1 MLADAATEK
10 PASENAGLC
19 HPNRVGSQTGGAAMA
34 GVIYV
39 VPGAGVEVGALGQSM
54 GPGGGRVG
62 GAVAVYNRGKRGRH
76 WTPTSLCVFAADFGA
91 RGANLGTSTS
101 GFTWFP
107 GSSPST
113 PQKKD

>member
-1 MLADAATEK
+1 
-10 PASENAGLC
+10 
-19 HPNRVGSQTGGAAMA
+19 MA

-76 WTPTSLCVFAADFGA
+76 WTPTFLCVFAVEFGA
-91 RGANLGTSTS
+91 RGPN
-101 GFTWFP
+101 
-107 GSSPST
+107 
-113 PQKKD
+113 